1 MKNSLVSLLLF
12 VLAGSVQAQLIPANQ
27 VPVLVL
33 NTLKKQHPQARNLQ
47 WERSAPYYEAV
58 FTLNNNHRAIKFDTQ
73 GRVAETEVG
82 IPIGTLRVSIAQYM
96 KKHYPAERIQAAETV
111 TKANGGES
119 YEIRITGMEI
129 VFNAA
134 GTFLNEEK
142 D

>member
-1 MKNSLVSLLLF
+1 MTNNRLLLAIM
-12 VLAGSVQAQLIPANQ
+12 LIAGSAQAQLIPASQ
-27 VPVLVL
+27 VPVLIR

-82 IPIGTLRVSIAQYM
+82 IPISTLPASIARYM

-111 TKANGGES
+111 TKANGAQR
-119 YEIRITGMEI
+119 YEIRITSLEV
-129 VFNAA
+129 VFDAA